1 MLNSDET
8 LMSALAHLREALAL
22 LDRADAPAQIGAH
35 VDLAAHQL
43 LGLLAR
49 EERGITKNSLGN
61 CREGC
66 RPSSGEPLHP

>member
-1 MLNSDET
+1 
-8 LMSALAHLREALAL
+8 L

-49 EERGITKNSLGN
+49 EERGITENSLGN